1 MNFRKIILLTTFFA
15 VLLTSLFPQ
24 NIYLLVLFSIMS
36 WGLLPFRKWWD
47 IGSLLLL
54 LFSVFYTVWVILSGR
69 MQSGFLSISYLITP
83 VAFYRF
89 GQYLMSE
96 FKGETQRY
104 YLILSIGYAYLFN
117 MFVLTVASIATVGI
131 VNNSRVLFGVT
142 MRDESL
148 AATLYGLMASYGI
161 GCIGVVFAKDTKVVV
176 RILSLGLVLL
186 SMLTVVH
193 LINRTGVVILA
204 CCLMISLALSYRRQK
219 MKTVIVVM
227 LLLLGTFILV
237 NRGLINGDVLD
248 AYARRNNQKGYDF
261 VTAGGRTELWS
272 DAFKNLCRNP
282 MGWYQKSYAHNL
294 WLDIAKV
301 GGWISLFPFICTTL
315 LFMKNICLLFKKLH
329 SSFSCSIIVL
339 NISLILAASV
349 EPVIEGSMLFFSILL
364 VLWGMTNSLSK
375 QSLNR

>member
-104 YLILSIGYAYLFN
+104 CLILSIGYAYLFN

-131 VNNSRVLFGVT
+131 VNNSRVLFGFT

>member
-36 WGLLPFRKWWD
+36 WGLLPFRKWWE

-186 SMLTVVH
+186 SM
-193 LINRTGVVILA
+193 
-204 CCLMISLALSYRRQK
+204 
-219 MKTVIVVM
+219 
-227 LLLLGTFILV
+227 
-237 NRGLINGDVLD
+237 
-248 AYARRNNQKGYDF
+248 
-261 VTAGGRTELWS
+261 
-272 DAFKNLCRNP
+272 
-282 MGWYQKSYAHNL
+282 
-294 WLDIAKV
+294 
-301 GGWISLFPFICTTL
+301 
-315 LFMKNICLLFKKLH
+315 
-329 SSFSCSIIVL
+329 
-339 NISLILAASV
+339 
-349 EPVIEGSMLFFSILL
+349 
-364 VLWGMTNSLSK
+364 
-375 QSLNR
+375 

>member
-1 MNFRKIILLTTFFA
+1 
-15 VLLTSLFPQ
+15 
-24 NIYLLVLFSIMS
+24 
-36 WGLLPFRKWWD
+36 
-47 IGSLLLL
+47 
-54 LFSVFYTVWVILSGR
+54 
-69 MQSGFLSISYLITP
+69 
-83 VAFYRF
+83 
-89 GQYLMSE
+89 
-96 FKGETQRY
+96 
-104 YLILSIGYAYLFN
+104 
-117 MFVLTVASIATVGI
+117 
-131 VNNSRVLFGVT
+131 
-142 MRDESL
+142 
-148 AATLYGLMASYGI
+148 
-161 GCIGVVFAKDTKVVV
+161 
-176 RILSLGLVLL
+176 
-186 SMLTVVH
+186 
-193 LINRTGVVILA
+193 
-204 CCLMISLALSYRRQK
+204 